1 MTTCKQDNSKV
12 DYGEIAQLVER
23 GIEDPSV
30 GGSTPSLPTIS
41 LRSLMDRQR
50 ISNPS
55 HAGSSPAGEATELI
69 FIKKY
74 YIIYM

>member
-41 LRSLMDRQR
+41 SRCLMDRQR
-50 ISNPS
+50 ISNPCD
-55 HAGSSPAGEATELI
+55 AGSSPVGDILSVNL
-69 FIKKY
+69 K
-74 YIIYM
+74 

>member
-1 MTTCKQDNSKV
+1 MVN
-12 DYGEIAQLVER
+12 YGEIAQLVER

-30 GGSTPSLPTIS
+30 GGSTPSHPTIS

-50 ISNPS
+50 ITSPS
-55 HAGSSPAGEATELI
+55 YAGSSPAGEATELI